1 MTILFLDFDGV
12 LHADDVYRS
21 KSGIALKSG
30 GTLFEHAAILV
41 AAIEHF
47 SDNFSEQKS
56 TQKNTQKN
64 EPHPNVEIV
73 LSTSWVRE
81 LGFKRA
87 KKYLPPS
94 LQSRVTGATYH
105 SSFELDDGLVPQT
118 PWRLLNRYEQIA
130 RHVLKHN
137 IKDWL
142 AVDNDN
148 EGWPEMLAHR
158 LVHTDDDLGLGE
170 LAAQQRLML
179 VLANFSE
186 QKNTATDN
194 NKEPESKPTPEGLL
208 FLSHHRTITTSLS
221 RKQSAMSLVAAGVAA
236 ELKKDGGSC

>member
-1 MTILFLDFDGV
+1 MTTLFLDYDGV
-12 LHADDVYRS
+12 LHSDDVYRN

-30 GTLFEHAAILV
+30 GTLFEHAHILAVAI
-41 AAIEHF
+41 
-47 SDNFSEQKS
+47 
-56 TQKNTQKN
+56 
-64 EPHPNVEIV
+64 EPHPEVNIV

-81 LGFKRA
+81 LGFERA

-105 SSFELDDGLVPQT
+105 SSFELDDGLQT
-118 PWRLLNRYEQIA
+118 PWVLLNRYEQIA

-148 EGWPEMLAHR
+148 EAWPSALNHR

-179 VLANFSE
+179 VLAQFF
-186 QKNTATDN
+186 KA
-194 NKEPESKPTPEGLL
+194 
-208 FLSHHRTITTSLS
+208 
-221 RKQSAMSLVAAGVAA
+221 
-236 ELKKDGGSC
+236 KD

>member
-1 MTILFLDFDGV
+1 MTTLFLDYDGV

-30 GTLFEHAAILV
+30 GTLFEHAAIL
-41 AAIEHF
+41 AEAI
-47 SDNFSEQKS
+47 
-56 TQKNTQKN
+56 

-81 LGFKRA
+81 LGFERA

-118 PWRLLNRYEQIA
+118 PWVLLNRYEQIE
-130 RHVLKHN
+130 RHVMKHR
-137 IKDWL
+137 ITEWI

-148 EGWPEMLAHR
+148 EGWPEKLEHH
-158 LVHTDDDLGLGE
+158 LVHTDDDLGLGD

-179 VLANFSE
+179 VLAQFF
-186 QKNTATDN
+186 KA
-194 NKEPESKPTPEGLL
+194 
-208 FLSHHRTITTSLS
+208 
-221 RKQSAMSLVAAGVAA
+221 
-236 ELKKDGGSC
+236 KD

>member
-12 LHADDVYRS
+12 LHADDVYRN

-30 GTLFEHAAILV
+30 GTLFEHAAIL
-41 AAIEHF
+41 AEAIE
-47 SDNFSEQKS
+47 Q
-56 TQKNTQKN
+56 
-64 EPHPNVEIV
+64 HPNVKIV

-81 LGFKRA
+81 LGFNRA

-105 SSFELDDGLVPQT
+105 SSFELDDGLQT
-118 PWRLLNRYEQIA
+118 PWVLLNRYEQIE
-130 RHVLKHN
+130 RHILKHN

-158 LVHTDDDLGLGE
+158 LVHTDDDLGLGD

-179 VLANFSE
+179 VLANFYE
-186 QKNTATDN
+186 QKNT
-194 NKEPESKPTPEGLL
+194 SK
-208 FLSHHRTITTSLS
+208 IN
-221 RKQSAMSLVAAGVAA
+221 
-236 ELKKDGGSC
+236 